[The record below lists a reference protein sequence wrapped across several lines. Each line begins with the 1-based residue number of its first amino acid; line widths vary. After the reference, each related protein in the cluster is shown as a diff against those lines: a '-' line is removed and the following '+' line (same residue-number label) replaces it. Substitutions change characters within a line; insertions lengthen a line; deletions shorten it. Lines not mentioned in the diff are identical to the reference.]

1 MTNRSGDNDLTHLG
15 SHLAKIV
22 SSVSPSD
29 SIPPRSQTSSATTG
43 SQNREP
49 LGQSL
54 TGQQLGE
61 IGVGVTQLKK
71 ALALCEPAE
80 VDRSLQALLPP
91 SLARRLK
98 PLNREFID
106 PVYGYDY
113 EFVGY
118 ELIDGD
124 ISESDKAAA
133 RLLVDEVCRPSEPT
147 VIFKELAR
155 LRVLTKAR
163 AESSYDI
170 ESMASIYA
178 DEMAS
183 YPQDCIV
190 WACRKW
196 ARMEKWWP
204 SWSELKELLDRA
216 AKKRF
221 ALERVLR

>member
-1 MTNRSGDNDLTHLG
+1 MTNRSGDDDLTHLG
-15 SHLAKIV
+15 SHLSRIV

-29 SIPPRSQTSSATTG
+29 SIQPISQKDSATTG
-43 SQNREP
+43 SPRRAL
-49 LGQSL
+49 LGPNL

-61 IGVGVTQLKK
+61 IGAGVTQLKR
-71 ALALCEPAE
+71 ALALCDPEE
-80 VDRSLQALLPP
+80 VDRSLQALLPL
-91 SLARRLK
+91 SLGQRLK
-98 PLNREFID
+98 PINREFID

-113 EFVGY
+113 EFIGY
-118 ELIDGD
+118 ELSDGD
-124 ISESDKAAA
+124 IPESDRASA
-133 RLLVDEVCRPSEPT
+133 RLLVDEVCKPSEP
-147 VIFKELAR
+147 VIIFKELAR

-163 AESSYDI
+163 AESSDDL

>member
-1 MTNRSGDNDLTHLG
+1 MTNRSGDDDLTHLG
-15 SHLAKIV
+15 SHLTRIV

-29 SIPPRSQTSSATTG
+29 STPSKSQKDSVTIG
-43 SQNREP
+43 LPKPVLPGPN
-49 LGQSL
+49 L

-61 IGVGVTQLKK
+61 IGAGVTRLKK
-71 ALALCEPAE
+71 ALALCEPDE

-91 SLARRLK
+91 SLVQRLK
-98 PLNREFID
+98 PVNREFID

-113 EFVGY
+113 EFIGY
-118 ELIDGD
+118 ELSDGD
-124 ISESDKAAA
+124 IPESDRVSA
-133 RLLVDEVCRPSEPT
+133 RLLVDEVCRPSEPII
-147 VIFKELAR
+147 IFRELAR

-163 AESSYDI
+163 AESSDDL

-183 YPQDCIV
+183 YPQDCVV